1 MWCGARS
8 GLRRPHC
15 ADTVEKLRNRAFPE
29 MSGMQ
34 TTSEVRK
41 LIAQQIS
48 CEGPTLLKWLQ
59 TWSLASRNLGR
70 ILDPENTGTTTFS
83 TLSAQSGLPMGRSCQ
98 LRHGANKPTG
108 SNLTLLGRTCPHEPA
123 KSCATVW
130 MISGFSGA
138 MTLR

>member
-1 MWCGARS
+1 
-8 GLRRPHC
+8 
-15 ADTVEKLRNRAFPE
+15 

-83 TLSAQSGLPMGRSCQ
+83 TLSAGSRLVGFERRGTKADLIALGSARSHGREPPQ
-98 LRHGANKPTG
+98 LRGCPGNRNPKRSTSQG
-108 SNLTLLGRTCPHEPA
+108 TELTSISRPYRPHKCP
-123 KSCATVW
+123 K
-130 MISGFSGA
+130 
-138 MTLR
+138 

>member
-1 MWCGARS
+1 
-8 GLRRPHC
+8 
-15 ADTVEKLRNRAFPE
+15 

-83 TLSAQSGLPMGRSCQ
+83 TLSALNRRHRSSSFGDGGLDQRGKRFLAPPGRLWPRLKNHVEGS
-98 LRHGANKPTG
+98 LRGAPD
-108 SNLTLLGRTCPHEPA
+108 
-123 KSCATVW
+123 
-130 MISGFSGA
+130 
-138 MTLR
+138 LR

>member
-59 TWSLASRNLGR
+59 TWSLASRKLGR

-83 TLSAQSGLPMGRSCQ
+83 TLSALCGHCSGS
-98 LRHGANKPTG
+98 RHVSQAG
-108 SNLTLLGRTCPHEPA
+108 
-123 KSCATVW
+123 
-130 MISGFSGA
+130 
-138 MTLR
+138 

>member
-1 MWCGARS
+1 MYLSANKWRFGGKRV
-8 GLRRPHC
+8 GQQVW

-41 LIAQQIS
+41 LMAQQIS

-83 TLSAQSGLPMGRSCQ
+83 TLSAQSGRPILAFSR
-98 LRHGANKPTG
+98 LRAFG
-108 SNLTLLGRTCPHEPA
+108 
-123 KSCATVW
+123 
-130 MISGFSGA
+130 
-138 MTLR
+138 